1 MEIGMVFLC
10 IFAFIMFY
18 ILCFIFWELW
28 WIYLPNFVIECRL
41 PKSKKYEGKEAPLYQ
56 IKRNYLTTS
65 TYNIHK
71 YNLSYALEEDV
82 FLIFLSVI
90 IPLPI
95 KFSSFCYV
103 RENYIH
109 TFSATDYELVRGKD
123 IIDVLY
129 EEGYKRDKRIR
140 KEKNKERDAYIS
152 ILDGLNDKFNKNY
165 IK

>member
-1 MEIGMVFLC
+1 MILGIIFLWVFAGVVIYFLL
-10 IFAFIMFY
+10 F
-18 ILCFIFWELW
+18 LFWKAWEEFF
-28 WIYLPNFVIECRL
+28 PQFVIECRL